1 MQVTEVAG
9 EKTESTYQGLASKSC
24 SEWIHLYRTVGFFVV
39 VFQKTVPKKTF
50 AQMTS
55 HLDY

>member
-1 MQVTEVAG
+1 MTEMAG
-9 EKTESTYQGLASKSC
+9 ENRESSNQRLTSKSC
-24 SEWIHLYRTVGFFVV
+24 FECIHLYRTVGFFV

>member
-1 MQVTEVAG
+1 MTEMAG
-9 EKTESTYQGLASKSC
+9 EKTESSNQELTSKSC
-24 SEWIHLYRTVGFFVV
+24 FEWIHLYRTVGFFVV